1 MRKLERL
8 FLKFMLR
15 WREKQI
21 GKDFNRQLSGEID
34 CLQILIDGRK
44 NEN

>member
-1 MRKLERL
+1 MRILERL

-21 GKDFNRQLSGEID
+21 GKDFDRQLSREID
-34 CLQILIDGRK
+34 CLLALIDG
-44 NEN
+44 